1 MKNVLLNIVFIFV
14 SILNINGQIA
24 GIKVTQDNF
33 DNYYS
38 DLFITKSSGYL
49 LPSRLDVLNK
59 KDFEI
64 TEKFEIN
71 IPQIGFT
78 YPFLVLEDTIQ
89 DNIRIC
95 GFSNE
100 NSKNNIVTCD
110 YNTKT
115 NSYSIINS
123 TQLGQSLGP
132 WYLTPPQYYDGA
144 YYSILNLFSPTYN
157 LLSITFL
164 KISTLGDFKIIRTID
179 KNSAS
184 MLFFQRWINELQ
196 IINENRFLLAGDN
209 QLLSIIDTLLNV
221 KFIKA
226 PKHPTEGAAFLK
238 RPNLSNINNNIL
250 YLSDFYAVTFL
261 QSDEIICKFNITHD
275 SFNLIDYKIV
285 SNTEKQDKYLPQITK
300 TVNDIFYTTI
310 SPDFQLSSYKG
321 DFPCNFYVTKF
332 NGLNEV
338 WHKAFG
344 GDHYYRIFDIQMLDT
359 CHVVVTGSVYDYYQ
373 NGNLQGFYALI
384 DCNGKLLNFEYS
396 TNEIGIRIYPTP
408 IHYEVNLELL
418 NRDKNIRD
426 ITIMDIQGKVIRH
439 ETKQEQTYKY
449 KMDVSDLSAGL
460 FLVKVK
466 DQHGKTYSERMVKY

>member
-164 KISTLGDFKIIRTID
+164 KISTLGDFKIIQRTID
-179 KNSAS
+179 KNFCIPCCFSKDGL
-184 MLFFQRWINELQ
+184 M
-196 IINENRFLLAGDN
+196 
-209 QLLSIIDTLLNV
+209 
-221 KFIKA
+221 
-226 PKHPTEGAAFLK
+226 
-238 RPNLSNINNNIL
+238 
-250 YLSDFYAVTFL
+250 
-261 QSDEIICKFNITHD
+261 
-275 SFNLIDYKIV
+275 
-285 SNTEKQDKYLPQITK
+285 
-300 TVNDIFYTTI
+300 
-310 SPDFQLSSYKG
+310 SYK
-321 DFPCNFYVTKF
+321 
-332 NGLNEV
+332 LLM
-338 WHKAFG
+338 
-344 GDHYYRIFDIQMLDT
+344 RI
-359 CHVVVTGSVYDYYQ
+359 
-373 NGNLQGFYALI
+373 GF
-384 DCNGKLLNFEYS
+384 F
-396 TNEIGIRIYPTP
+396 
-408 IHYEVNLELL
+408 
-418 NRDKNIRD
+418 
-426 ITIMDIQGKVIRH
+426 
-439 ETKQEQTYKY
+439 
-449 KMDVSDLSAGL
+449 
-460 FLVKVK
+460 
-466 DQHGKTYSERMVKY
+466 